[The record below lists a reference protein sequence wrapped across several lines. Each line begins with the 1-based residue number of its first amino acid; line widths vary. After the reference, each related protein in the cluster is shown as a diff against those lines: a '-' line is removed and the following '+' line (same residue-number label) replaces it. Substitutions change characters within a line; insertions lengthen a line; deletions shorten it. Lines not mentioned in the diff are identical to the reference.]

1 MKVRKMR
8 KETDMKGVK
17 DIAKV
22 FLHMDL
28 EKTKFSP
35 LVIMHAFTDSAMVC
49 LMQSSGEPAVVN
61 IVENTEMFAAWK
73 NQVEKHIE
81 SAENVF
87 DVYHLITKSYLLAF
101 LKFVKAYLSVED
113 FSKLFANTW
122 VRTEYPN
129 LDPNFSQKE
138 LLQLFRQSKQ
148 EELMTEEELET
159 LRKLPDTVLIFR
171 GVTTYNANKVKALSW
186 TLDQTIAK
194 WFANRFGENG
204 TVYRAEISKEN
215 ILALFQGR
223 GENEVIVDPNHL
235 VHLSKAEE

>member
-1 MKVRKMR
+1 MR

-35 LVIMHAFTDSAMVC
+35 LVIKHPFTDSAMVC

-87 DVYHLITKSYLLAF
+87 DNKILFTSFFKIRKGLFIRRGFFKIVCKYL
-101 LKFVKAYLSVED
+101 
-113 FSKLFANTW
+113 
-122 VRTEYPN
+122 
-129 LDPNFSQKE
+129 
-138 LLQLFRQSKQ
+138 
-148 EELMTEEELET
+148 
-159 LRKLPDTVLIFR
+159 
-171 GVTTYNANKVKALSW
+171 
-186 TLDQTIAK
+186 
-194 WFANRFGENG
+194 GEN
-204 TVYRAEISKEN
+204 RISK
-215 ILALFQGR
+215 
-223 GENEVIVDPNHL
+223 
-235 VHLSKAEE
+235 S